1 MYYDD
6 SQESKIMVAD
16 FGLSDWETNL
26 RPGDPVC
33 GTPGYLSPEVIN
45 RARCTSKADVWA
57 IGRFYF

>member
-1 MYYDD
+1 
-6 SQESKIMVAD
+6 MVAD